1 MNQTVKKKGMQL
13 SLSIAK
19 EPGTYPSPNSLFLL
33 NQNQGRIAEFLKDY
47 LLFLPPNARKGI
59 HKALHIIQQAPH
71 C

>member
-1 MNQTVKKKGMQL
+1 
-13 SLSIAK
+13 
-19 EPGTYPSPNSLFLL
+19 L